1 MAVTP
6 ESLSRGESVDANYY
20 TDPDVDPPSAMIG
33 PSSLSNNPKFT
44 RLWSARLVSRFGSAL
59 GYVVLIWFVYTE
71 TGSALAVVYVGLAEF
86 LPTVAVGLFSGA
98 VVDRYERRRVIVL
111 STLGRSAAMG
121 ALVVGLYLI
130 GFNLAIIVLAS
141 AVFAI
146 CATFFGPGSQA
157 LLPEIV
163 PRGSLDRANGLFES
177 SESIVG
183 IAGSAAA
190 GVLVV
195 TVGALPSLGID
206 AASYLVAALFIALI
220 GAVVVSKGPPT
231 PSEGLV
237 REVREGLT
245 YLRRTRGLFQLTLVS
260 LVTNFLFSIV
270 LTFLVVYTSNVLH
283 GSALVYGG
291 IEALLAAGWG
301 IGGLLVGRLR
311 LTRYTGRLAALTGF
325 VEGAVVLGLILAP
338 TLALVFPLVLAVGV
352 WQGILNVS
360 WLSTVQAGVPP
371 QLQGR
376 YLATDNAISYAAIP
390 GSQIL
395 GGILIVASGLP
406 VTFLFVGIGSLVAG
420 VGFLS
425 LGRLRKLGY
434 DPRSSVGA
442 ELS

>member
-1 MAVTP
+1 
-6 ESLSRGESVDANYY
+6 
-20 TDPDVDPPSAMIG
+20 MIG
-33 PSSLSNNPKFT
+33 PSSLSNNSRFT
-44 RLWSARLVSRFGSAL
+44 RLWIARLVSRFGSAL
-59 GYVVLIWFVYTE
+59 GYVVLIWFVYAE

-121 ALVVGLYLI
+121 ALVVVLYLL

-141 AVFAI
+141 AIFAI

-157 LLPEIV
+157 LLPELV
-163 PRGSLDRANGLFES
+163 PRDALDRANGLFES
-177 SESIVG
+177 SESIVA
-183 IAGSAAA
+183 IAGSSAA

-220 GAVVVSKGPPT
+220 GAVVVSKAPTT

-237 REVREGLT
+237 REVQEGLT

-270 LTFLVVYTSNVLH
+270 LTFLVVYTSSVLH

-325 VEGAVVLGLILAP
+325 VEGAVVLGLILVP

-376 YLATDNAISYAAIP
+376 YLAMDNAISYAAIP

-395 GGILIVASGLP
+395 GGILILATGLP
-406 VTFLFVGIGSLVAG
+406 ITFLFVGIGSLVAG